1 MFRKKGLKDMSL
13 DLEFNF
19 KIDKPISVISREI
32 RKFFKGKK
40 KLILSWNNEVYYKIK
55 KIEISEI
62 SSELKKIGL
71 FTVSFI
77 LDPYSYLISNLWLDI
92 TSLKEINNIYDLSLP
107 LLRITGY
114 GNINI
119 QINTNQISLKSVS
132 GIVIIDGENML
143 CYTSEKLNFN
153 KNMTGYYPEII
164 EGKNTLSFEGNITKI
179 ELLPNWRY
187 L

>member
-1 MFRKKGLKDMSL
+1 MSL

-55 KIEISEI
+55 KIEVSEI
-62 SSELKKIGL
+62 SIKMKKIGL

-77 LDPYSYLISNLWLDI
+77 LDSYSYVINNSWVDV
-92 TSLKEINNIYDLSLP
+92 TSINIINNIYDTSLP
-107 LLRITGY
+107 ILKLTGT
-114 GNINI
+114 GVIDIHIN
-119 QINTNQISLKSVS
+119 NTQISLKEVN
-132 GIVIIDGENML
+132 GTVIIDSENML
-143 CYTSEKLNFN
+143 CHTSDKMNFN
-153 KNMTGYYPEII
+153 DNMTGYFPELI
-164 EGKNTLSFEGNITKI
+164 EGENRLSFEGNITKI

>member
-1 MFRKKGLKDMSL
+1 MPL

-77 LDPYSYLISNLWLDI
+77 LDPYSYVINNNWIDI
-92 TSLKEINNIYDLSLP
+92 TSTNVINNIYDVSLP
-107 LLRITGY
+107 TLRLTGI
-114 GNINI
+114 GVINI
-119 QINTNQISLKSVS
+119 YINETQIVLKEVN
-132 GIVIIDGENML
+132 GTVIIDSDNML
-143 CYTSEKLNFN
+143 CYTSDKINFN
-153 KNMTGYYPEII
+153 ENMTGYYPEII
-164 EGKNTLSFEGNITKI
+164 EGENTLSFEGNITKI

>member
-1 MFRKKGLKDMSL
+1 MKNKNYIILDDKFSSKEIGLSLIGDLIIPTPNYDYEEVQILGADGSLFRKKGLKDMSL

-77 LDPYSYLISNLWLDI
+77 LDPYSYLISNFWLDI
-92 TSLKEINNIYDLSLP
+92 TSLKEINNI
-107 LLRITGY
+107 
-114 GNINI
+114 
-119 QINTNQISLKSVS
+119 
-132 GIVIIDGENML
+132 
-143 CYTSEKLNFN
+143 
-153 KNMTGYYPEII
+153 
-164 EGKNTLSFEGNITKI
+164 
-179 ELLPNWRY
+179 
-187 L
+187 